1 MYLVT
6 AIKFQEE
13 KEMGIKMD
21 NMENRDK
28 IKEIIAK
35 MTLEDK
41 IKLCSGASFW
51 ESEEMEQYGIPSFFM
66 SDGPHGLRT
75 QKGEADHLGIN
86 QSEKSTCFPTASA
99 SAASWNPELM
109 CKMGEAIGEEALH
122 YGVDVVLG
130 PGVCMKRNPLC
141 GRNFEYFSE
150 DPYLAGVMGKNWI
163 QGVQGKGV
171 GTSLKHYAANN
182 QEQDRMMG
190 DSMVD
195 ERALREIYLPA
206 FEMAVKESQ
215 PDTVMCSYNKVNGT
229 FSSDNRKLL
238 TDILRDEWGF
248 RGLVVTD
255 WGAVNNRVEAFKAG
269 CDLEMP
275 SSNGMFDE
283 EVKKAVEEGRLTE
296 DAVNA
301 CVERIIR
308 MAWKAQETRKDIPDG
323 YAFDVEAHH
332 NLARKIAAESA
343 VLLKNDGEILPLRK
357 ETKIAL
363 CGAMAETVRY
373 QGAGSS
379 HINPTK
385 LSSLKTAMEALGGN
399 VTYYPSYDLNGDRN
413 EGELQKAVAGAK
425 EAETIVIVAGLPDSY
440 ESEGYDR
447 AHMEMPESHCELI
460 QEIAKVNENVIVVLM
475 GGSPVE
481 MPWLESAKAV
491 LNLYLGGQAVGE
503 AGADLLYGLE
513 NPSGKLAETYPV
525 SYKDCSSSE
534 TFGINPRQVEYAESI
549 YVGYRYYEKAGIPV
563 QFPFGHGLSYTRF
576 ELDGLQVK
584 AEGNVVD
591 AVSGCNMSD
600 EKTKLMVSC
609 RVKNTGSRP
618 GAEVVQ
624 IYVADQTPDIFKA
637 EKELKGFCKVFLG
650 VGEEKEVSLVLDQRA
665 FAHYDVDAGKW
676 EVLTGKYQILAG
688 TSSADIRLSQ
698 EINVQGTIDT
708 MGCNKIPEWY
718 IHPSGKP
725 TVSDFEKI
733 YGHKIRPFEPEKPGE
748 YTLLNTMNDM
758 KENPVVQQIMNGMRG
773 GILQSCGGDENSP
786 EFLFTISI
794 VFNTPL
800 IRLVQQGGGATPLGL
815 MQAAVAC
822 ANGDTSAVEH
832 LTAMMES
839 M

>member
-1 MYLVT
+1 
-6 AIKFQEE
+6 
-13 KEMGIKMD
+13 MD
-21 NMENRDK
+21 N
-28 IKEIIAK
+28 IKEIMEK

-41 IKLCSGASFW
+41 IKLCSGAGFW
-51 ESEEMEQYGIPSFFM
+51 KSEKMEQYGIPSFFM

-75 QKGEADHLGIN
+75 QKGESDHLGIN
-86 QSEKSTCFPTASA
+86 KSEKATCFPTASA
-99 SAASWNPELM
+99 SASSWNSELLRQ
-109 CKMGEAIGEEALH
+109 MGEAIGEEALQ

-150 DPYLAGVMGKNWI
+150 DPYLAGIMGTSWI

-195 ERALREIYLPA
+195 VRALREIYLPA

-229 FSSDNRKLL
+229 FSSDNKKLL

-248 RGLVVTD
+248 QGLVVTD
-255 WGAVNNRVEAFKAG
+255 WGAMNDRVEAFRAG

-275 SSNGMFDE
+275 SSNKMFDE
-283 EVKKAVEEGRLTE
+283 EVKKAVEEGRLPE
-296 DAVNA
+296 ACIDA
-301 CVERIIR
+301 CVERMIR
-308 MAWKAQETRKDIPDG
+308 MAWKAQETRKDVADDF
-323 YAFDVEAHH
+323 AFDVEAHH
-332 NLARKIAAESA
+332 NLAKKIAVESA
-343 VLLKNDGEILPLRK
+343 VLLKNEGEILPLKK

-385 LSSLKTAMEALGGN
+385 LSDLKAAMEAISGN
-399 VTYYPSYDLNGDRN
+399 VAYYPAYDLNGERN
-413 EGELQKAVAGAK
+413 EDELLKAVDGARNA
-425 EAETIVIVAGLPDSY
+425 EAVVIVVGLPDSY

-447 AHMEMPESHCELI
+447 AHMAMPESHCELI
-460 QEIAKVNENVIVVLM
+460 REAAKVNSNIIVVLM

-503 AGADLLYGLE
+503 AGADLLYGVE

-525 SYKDCSSSE
+525 SYSDCPSSE
-534 TFGINPRQVEYAESI
+534 TFGVNPRQVEYAESI
-549 YVGYRYYEKAGIPV
+549 YIGYRYYEKAGIPV

-576 ELDGLQVK
+576 ELSSLQIK
-584 AEGNVVD
+584 IGEDAADTSVV
-591 AVSGCNMSD
+591 CNMAG
-600 EKTKLMVSC
+600 EEAKLVVSC
-609 RVKNTGSRP
+609 KVKNVGNRA

-637 EKELKGFCKVFLG
+637 KKELKGFAKVFLE
-650 VGEEKEVSLVLDQRA
+650 VGEEKEVMVELDKRA
-665 FAHYDVDAGKW
+665 FAHYDVNNKKW
-676 EVLTGKYQILAG
+676 EVLTGRYQILAG
-688 TSSADIRLSQ
+688 TSSEDIRLSK
-698 EINVQGTIDT
+698 EVNVQGTVDT
-708 MGCNKIPEWY
+708 LECEGIPEWY

-733 YGHKIRPFEPEKPGE
+733 YGQEIKPFELEKPGE
-748 YTLLNTMNDM
+748 YTLLNTLNDM
-758 KENPVVQQIMNGMRG
+758 KENPVVQQIMEGMKG

-800 IRLVQQGGGATPLGL
+800 MRLVQQGGGSTPLEL

-822 ANGDTSAVEH
+822 ANGDMSAAEK
-832 LTAMMES
+832 LAAMMGNV
-839 M
+839 

>member
-1 MYLVT
+1 M
-6 AIKFQEE
+6 
-13 KEMGIKMD
+13 
-21 NMENRDK
+21 DK
-28 IKEIIAK
+28 IREVISK

-51 ESEEMEQYGIPSFFM
+51 ESEKMEQYGIPSFFM

-75 QKGEADHLGIN
+75 QKGESDHLGIN
-86 QSEKSTCFPTASA
+86 KSEKATCFPTASA
-99 SAASWNPELM
+99 SAASWNPELLYQ
-109 CKMGEAIGEEALH
+109 MGEAIGEEALQ

-150 DPYLAGVMGKNWI
+150 DPYLAGVMGTKWI
-163 QGVQGKGV
+163 QGVQDKGV

-182 QEQDRMMG
+182 QEQDRMMSN
-190 DSMVD
+190 SMAD
-195 ERALREIYLPA
+195 ERALREIYLSA

-215 PDTVMCSYNKVNGT
+215 PDTVMCSYNKINGT
-229 FSSDNRKLL
+229 FSSDNKKLL

-248 RGLVVTD
+248 QGLVVTD
-255 WGAVNNRVEAFKAG
+255 WGAMNDRVAAFKAG

-283 EVKKAVEEGRLTE
+283 EVKKAVEEGKLSE
-296 DAVNA
+296 ALIDA
-301 CVERIIR
+301 CVERIIK
-308 MAWKAQETRKDIPDG
+308 MAWKAQKTREGVSEG
-323 YAFDVEAHH
+323 YTFDAEAHH
-332 NLARKIAAESA
+332 SLARKIAAESA
-343 VLLKNDGEILPLRK
+343 VLLKNEGKILPLKK

-363 CGAMAETVRY
+363 CGAMAENVRY

-379 HINPTK
+379 HINPTR
-385 LSSLKTAMEALGGN
+385 LSDLKTAMEVISGK
-399 VTYYPSYDLNGDRN
+399 VTYYPSYNLNGEKN
-413 EGELQKAVAGAK
+413 EEELQRAIAGAK
-425 EAETIVIVAGLPDSY
+425 DAETVVIVVGLPDSY

-447 AHMEMPESHCELI
+447 QHMAMPESHCELI
-460 QEIAKVNENVIVVLM
+460 REAAKVNENIVVVLM

-481 MPWLESAKAV
+481 MPWLGNVKAV

-503 AGADLLYGLE
+503 AGADLLYGVG

-534 TFGINPRQVEYAESI
+534 TFGVNPRQAEYAESI

-563 QFPFGHGLSYTRF
+563 QFPFGHGLSYTQF
-576 ELDGLQVK
+576 ELSDLVIRSEKNAAGADSVWDL
-584 AEGNVVD
+584 ADEGV
-591 AVSGCNMSD
+591 
-600 EKTKLMVSC
+600 ELTVSC
-609 RVKNTGSRP
+609 KVKNTGSRA

-624 IYVADQTPDIFKA
+624 VYVADQTPDIFKA
-637 EKELKGFCKVFLG
+637 KKELKGFVKVYLEA
-650 VGEEKEVSLVLDQRA
+650 GEEKEVAVCLNRRA
-665 FAHYDVDAGKW
+665 FSHYDVNTGKW
-676 EVLTGKYQILAG
+676 EVLTGHYQIQAG
-688 TSSADIRLSQ
+688 TSSADIRLVQ
-698 EINVQGTIDT
+698 DIQVQGTVDSLGYED
-708 MGCNKIPEWY
+708 MPQWY

-725 TVSDFEKI
+725 SVSDFEKI
-733 YGHKIRPFEPEKPGE
+733 YGQEIKPFELEKLGE

-758 KENPVVQQIMNGMRG
+758 KENPVVRQIMGGMRG
-773 GILQSCGGDENSP
+773 VILQSCGGDENNP

-800 IRLVQQGGGATPLGL
+800 IRLVQQSGGTTPLGL

-822 ANGDTSAVEH
+822 ANGDMSAAGQ
-832 LTAMMES
+832 LAAMMGN

>member
-1 MYLVT
+1 M
-6 AIKFQEE
+6 
-13 KEMGIKMD
+13 
-21 NMENRDK
+21 DK
-28 IKEIIAK
+28 IREVISK

-51 ESEEMEQYGIPSFFM
+51 ESEKMEQYGIPSFFM

-75 QKGEADHLGIN
+75 QKGESDHLGIN
-86 QSEKSTCFPTASA
+86 KSEKATCFPTASA
-99 SAASWNPELM
+99 SAASWNPELLYQ
-109 CKMGEAIGEEALH
+109 MGEAIGEEALQ

-150 DPYLAGVMGKNWI
+150 DPYLAGVMGTKWI

-190 DSMVD
+190 NSMAD
-195 ERALREIYLPA
+195 ERALREIYLSA

-215 PDTVMCSYNKVNGT
+215 PDTVMCSYNKINGT
-229 FSSDNRKLL
+229 FSSDNKKLL
-238 TDILRDEWGF
+238 TDILREEWGF
-248 RGLVVTD
+248 QGLAVTD
-255 WGAVNNRVEAFKAG
+255 WGAMNDRVAAFKAG

-283 EVKKAVEEGRLTE
+283 EVKKAVEEGKLSE
-296 DAVNA
+296 AFIDA
-301 CVERIIR
+301 CVERIIK
-308 MAWKAQETRKDIPDG
+308 MAWKAQKTREGVSEG
-323 YAFDVEAHH
+323 YAFDAEAHH

-343 VLLKNDGEILPLRK
+343 VLLKNEGRILPLKK

-363 CGAMAETVRY
+363 CGAMAENVRY

-379 HINPTK
+379 HINPTR
-385 LSSLKTAMEALGGN
+385 LSDLKTAMEMIGGK
-399 VTYYPSYDLNGDRN
+399 VTYYPSYDLNGEKN
-413 EGELQKAVAGAK
+413 EEELQRAIAGAK
-425 EAETIVIVAGLPDSY
+425 DAETVVIVVGLPDSY

-447 AHMEMPESHCELI
+447 QHMAMPESHCELI
-460 QEIAKVNENVIVVLM
+460 REAAKVNENIVVVLM

-481 MPWLESAKAV
+481 MPWLGDAKAV

-503 AGADLLYGLE
+503 AGAELLYGVE

-534 TFGINPRQVEYAESI
+534 TFGVNPRQAEYAESI

-563 QFPFGHGLSYTRF
+563 QFPFGHGLSYTQF
-576 ELDGLQVK
+576 ELNDLQLK
-584 AEGNVVD
+584 AEKNTID
-591 AVSGCNMSD
+591 VSSVCNMAD
-600 EKTKLMVSC
+600 KAAKIFVSC
-609 RVKNTGSRP
+609 KVKNTGSRA

-624 IYVADQTPDIFKA
+624 FYVADQTPDIFKA
-637 EKELKGFCKVFLG
+637 KKELKGFAKVYLEA
-650 VGEEKEVSLVLDQRA
+650 GEEKEAAVVLDQRA
-665 FAHYDVDAGKW
+665 FAHYDVNTMNW
-676 EVLTGKYQILAG
+676 EVLTGRYQILAG
-688 TSSADIRLSQ
+688 ISSEDIRLSA
-698 EINVQGTIDT
+698 EINVQGTVDALEYEE
-708 MGCNKIPEWY
+708 IPQWY

-725 TVSDFEKI
+725 AVSDFEKI
-733 YGHKIRPFEPEKPGE
+733 YGQEIKPFELEKPGE
-748 YTLLNTMNDM
+748 YTLLNTMSDM
-758 KENPVVQQIMNGMRG
+758 KENPVVRQIMGGMRE
-773 GILQSCGGDENSP
+773 GILQSCGGDENNP

-822 ANGDTSAVEH
+822 ANGDMSAAGQ
-832 LTAMMES
+832 LAAMMGN

>member
-1 MYLVT
+1 MS
-6 AIKFQEE
+6 
-13 KEMGIKMD
+13 D
-21 NMENRDK
+21 
-28 IKEIIAK
+28 IKEVIAK

-41 IKLCSGASFW
+41 IKLCSGAGFW
-51 ESEEMEQYGIPSFFM
+51 ESEKMEQYGIPAFFM

-75 QKGEADHLGIN
+75 QKGESDHLGIN
-86 QSEKSTCFPTASA
+86 QSEKATCFPTASA
-99 SAASWNPELM
+99 SASSWNQELLYQ
-109 CKMGEAIGEEALH
+109 MGEAIGEEALQ

-150 DPYLAGVMGKNWI
+150 DPYLAGVMGTKWI
-163 QGVQGKGV
+163 QGVQSKGV

-190 DSMVD
+190 NSMVD
-195 ERALREIYLPA
+195 ERALREIYLSA

-229 FSSDNRKLL
+229 FSSDNKKLL

-248 RGLVVTD
+248 QGLVVTD
-255 WGAVNNRVEAFKAG
+255 WGAMNNRVEAFQAG

-283 EVKKAVEEGRLTE
+283 EVKKAVKEGRLPE
-296 DAVNA
+296 AAVDA

-308 MAWKAQETRKDIPDG
+308 MAWKARENRRDIGDG
-323 YAFDVEAHH
+323 FAFDVEAHH
-332 NLARKIAAESA
+332 NLAKKIAAESA
-343 VLLKNDGEILPLRK
+343 VLLKNEGDILPLKK

-363 CGAMAETVRY
+363 CGAMAENVRY

-385 LSSLKTAMEALGGN
+385 LSGLKKAMETFGGN
-399 VTYYPSYDLNGDRN
+399 VAYYPSYELNGERN
-413 EGELQKAVAGAK
+413 EEELQKAVDGARDA
-425 EAETIVIVAGLPDSY
+425 EAVVIVAGLPDSY

-447 AHMEMPESHCELI
+447 KHMAMPESHCELI
-460 QEIAKVNENVIVVLM
+460 RETAKVNANIIVVLM

-481 MPWLESAKAV
+481 MPLLESVKAV

-503 AGADLLYGLE
+503 AGTDLLYGVE

-525 SYKDCSSSE
+525 SYQDCSSSE
-534 TFGINPRQVEYAESI
+534 TFGVNPRQVEYAESI

-576 ELDGLQVK
+576 ELSGLQIK
-584 AEGNVVD
+584 MEGETAEPAGAMEESSV
-591 AVSGCNMSD
+591 CNMAD
-600 EKTKLMVSC
+600 EKTKLLISC
-609 RVKNTGSRP
+609 KVKNVGDKA

-624 IYVADQTPDIFKA
+624 VYVADQTPDIFKA
-637 EKELKGFCKVFLG
+637 KKELKGFCKVYLEAG
-650 VGEEKEVSLVLDQRA
+650 QEKEVTVELDRRA
-665 FAHYDVDAGKW
+665 FAHYDVDSGKW
-676 EVLTGKYQILAG
+676 QVMTGRYQILTG
-688 TSSADIRLSQ
+688 TSSADIRLTR
-698 EINVQGTIDT
+698 EIHVQGTVDT
-708 MGCNKIPEWY
+708 LGYERIPEWY

-725 TVSDFEKI
+725 AISDFEKI
-733 YGHKIRPFEPEKPGE
+733 YGQEIKPFEPEKPGE
-748 YTLLNTMNDM
+748 YTLLNTLNDM
-758 KENPVVQQIMNGMRG
+758 KENPVVQQIMEGMKG

-794 VFNTPL
+794 VFCTPL
-800 IRLVQQGGGATPLGL
+800 IRLVQQGGGSTPLGL

-822 ANGDTSAVEH
+822 ANGDMSAVEQ
-832 LTAMMES
+832 LTTMMGNMQDGNEG
-839 M
+839 